1 MFGSQQQQQ
10 VFGGGVPVQ
19 RPSPSMANAQFV
31 PSQSSARSTVP
42 PASEQKPA
50 LTRSKAFAIPPS
62 SSAVAEQGGSVAGQG
77 RECSIPSMRRSNA
90 CVGAALLGNVQQ
102 SQCSMLVPNGTEI
115 SPIFKKVS
123 SASKVMNVKET
134 HEGIAFDVNEEK
146 PLKQPPPG
154 LASRLQRKSS
164 KK

>member
-1 MFGSQQQQQ
+1 
-10 VFGGGVPVQ
+10 
-19 RPSPSMANAQFV
+19 
-31 PSQSSARSTVP
+31 
-42 PASEQKPA
+42 
-50 LTRSKAFAIPPS
+50 
-62 SSAVAEQGGSVAGQG
+62 
-77 RECSIPSMRRSNA
+77 MRRSNA
-90 CVGAALLGNVQQ
+90 CVGAALLGDVQQ
-102 SQCSMLVPNGTEI
+102 SQGSMLVPNGTEI

-134 HEGIAFDVNEEK
+134 HEGIAFDVSEEK